1 MGGDEVKRGK
11 KKRVGEDEM
20 IREKSKERNG

>member
-20 IREKSKERNG
+20 IRVKSKERNG